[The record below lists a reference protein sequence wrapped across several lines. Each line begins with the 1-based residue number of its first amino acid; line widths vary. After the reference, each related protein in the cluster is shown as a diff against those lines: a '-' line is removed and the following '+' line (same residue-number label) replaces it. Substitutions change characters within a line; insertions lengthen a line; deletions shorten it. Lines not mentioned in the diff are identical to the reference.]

1 MKQARLLACMLI
13 LFLALSP
20 AYAGETGDTERL
32 LGAWTNWHA
41 RLKDVMK
48 GSSPYTQQERDEIW
62 RQLLQ
67 DEKVIFS
74 DMAKEFSALGNGVM
88 THFTQRVL
96 KDAAMLRKARLF
108 LAETIAGLPPEQQR
122 IAAGLI
128 FKTIPEPEKG
138 QLLSEFLFARN
149 MDEGVFH
156 DENIQK
162 WLAWAIGKNLKPG
175 PLYFILSEEN
185 AQRVMDFARTDM
197 RLYSK
202 ETEIRSHLYSAA
214 FLASRGDR
222 AGVRFLLTLLKHRSE
237 TLQTDKFYLFPILAL
252 AGNRRLTEEM
262 ITVLKTDTRKEW
274 SGYDCV
280 PQEWSFAH
288 EAAAACSVVI
298 AGFPPVSTW
307 ENFTDEKKQ
316 TVLKWLEQN
325 PDWKLKRPDYAKIYA
340 EHRLALVLSRHVQEL
355 QRLRELALTEA
366 RQTENQA
373 GNCD

>member
-1 MKQARLLACMLI
+1 MKQARLLACMFI

-20 AYAGETGDTERL
+20 AYAGETGDAEQL

-96 KDAAMLRKARLF
+96 KDAAMLRKARFF

-122 IAAGLI
+122 VAAGLI

-156 DENIQK
+156 DENIQQ
-162 WLAWAIGKNLKPG
+162 WLAWAIEKNLKPG

-262 ITVLKTDTRKEW
+262 ITVLKTDKRKRL

-288 EAAAACSVVI
+288 EAAAACSDVI
-298 AGFPPVSTW
+298 AGFPAVPTW

-325 PDWKLKRPDYAKIYA
+325 PDWKLKRPDYANLFSSNR
-340 EHRLALVLSRHVQEL
+340 RLSLLLITHGEEL
-355 QRLRELALTEA
+355 QRLRNLALTEVMK
-366 RQTENQA
+366 TEIQGEN
-373 GNCD
+373 